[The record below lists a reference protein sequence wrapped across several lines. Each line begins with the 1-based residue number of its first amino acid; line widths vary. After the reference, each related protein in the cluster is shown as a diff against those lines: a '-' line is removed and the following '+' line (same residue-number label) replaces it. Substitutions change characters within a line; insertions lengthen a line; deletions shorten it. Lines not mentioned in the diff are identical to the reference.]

1 MYIFKEILK
10 QWIQMIKGFIISTED
25 CMMEWHNSVQHIF
38 RKNRPTSIVSV
49 SIRGK
54 IKDLLSSI
62 LNVHHSSKQANINE
76 DKVFS

>member
-10 QWIQMIKGFIISTED
+10 QWKQMIKGFIISTED

-38 RKNRPTSIVSV
+38 RKNRPIVSV
-49 SIRGK
+49 SIHGK

-62 LNVHHSSKQANINE
+62 LYVHHSSKQANINE